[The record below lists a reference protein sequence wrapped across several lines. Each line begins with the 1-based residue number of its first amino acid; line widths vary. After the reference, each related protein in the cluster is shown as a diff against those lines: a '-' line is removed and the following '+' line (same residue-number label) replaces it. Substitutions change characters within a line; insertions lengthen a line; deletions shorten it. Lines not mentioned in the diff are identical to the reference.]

1 MEVIVLIW
9 LFQEFYELTNE
20 EFLICGK
27 CLIHISC
34 CFHESKLSL
43 VPSLVISK
51 GPKRNPGVGTTIKKN
66 VISSMFFFP
75 LWVNNMSV
83 KFSKNTSD

>member
-51 GPKRNPGVGTTIKKN
+51 GPKRNPGVGTTIKKKCHFIH
-66 VISSMFFFP
+66 VFLSIMGKQHECK
-75 LWVNNMSV
+75 V
-83 KFSKNTSD
+83 